1 MLEQHFNNGD
11 LTLSTLTILIYN
23 KHHIKDIKMGKRS
36 TLSKGISTVG
46 SFTRGNLERMGA
58 MIDSAN
64 AKTGKPRQFKA
75 VNLGDEDYQQDL
87 FREQTLKATQQ
98 LLGTRF
104 AAYGKY
110 AKKVVPNSFFESTV
124 DGAFAQIAKLAD
136 NWSQIDLPNQHRF
149 ANIVSLDDEQRY
161 ALATDIANQ
170 NRALA
175 TLGGVTGLAGLPGL
189 LADTLWLLLVSLRTV
204 YQLGAVYNKPLTG
217 KQGVKMAYELLANA
231 DLSKMQ
237 EKQALLAGIGIG
249 KGLLD
254 SAQSSGLHNELKNLG
269 LQNKKVNFYAE
280 QVDSIASQVG
290 VDLDQINLTWI
301 RRFLPATAVI
311 VGMRYNSQLIDE
323 VIGVAQ
329 ATFAPEAK
337 LANRA
342 ITDDSSSAVKVS
354 KTTGSTEQKEKESK
368 DAASKNIKSDANAAK
383 EDAKDT
389 QKKAD
394 DKENDVDTTADEK
407 KVDSTKNDKQ
417 SSAVKSSD
425 SQTKKAAAKSSK

>member
-1 MLEQHFNNGD
+1 MA
-11 LTLSTLTILIYN
+11 
-23 KHHIKDIKMGKRS
+23 KRS
-36 TLSKGISTVG
+36 TLYKGISSVG
-46 SFTRGNLERMGA
+46 SFTRNNLERMGA
-58 MIDSAN
+58 MIDSVN
-64 AKTGKPRQFKA
+64 AKSGKPRQFKA

-98 LLGTRF
+98 LLGNRF
-104 AAYGKY
+104 ATYGKY
-110 AKKVVPNSFFESTV
+110 AKKVVPNSLFESTV
-124 DGAFAQIAKLAD
+124 DGAFAQVAKLAA

-149 ANIVSLDDEQRY
+149 ANIASLDDEERY

-175 TLGGVTGLAGLPGL
+175 TIGGLTGLAGLPGL

-237 EKQALLAGIGIG
+237 EKQALLAGLGIG

-254 SAQSSGLHNELKNLG
+254 NAQNSGLHNELKNLG
-269 LQNKKVNFYAE
+269 LQNKSVNFYAE

-290 VDLDQINLTWI
+290 IDLDQINLSWI
-301 RRFLPATAVI
+301 RRFLPVTAVI
-311 VGMRYNSQLIDE
+311 IGMRYNSQLIDE

-342 ITDDSSSAVKVS
+342 ITDDSSSEAEVS
-354 KTTGSTEQKEKESK
+354 KPASDDKQQDTEKKDTEKNAQKESGEDTDSKKES
-368 DAASKNIKSDANAAK
+368 AVSA
-383 EDAKDT
+383 
-389 QKKAD
+389 
-394 DKENDVDTTADEK
+394 KENDKDVAEETEKVSDKKDAKKGSADK
-407 KVDSTKNDKQ
+407 AADKQ
-417 SSAVKSSD
+417 SK
-425 SQTKKAAAKSSK
+425 

>member
-1 MLEQHFNNGD
+1 MA
-11 LTLSTLTILIYN
+11 
-23 KHHIKDIKMGKRS
+23 KRS
-36 TLSKGISTVG
+36 TLYKGISSVG
-46 SFTRGNLERMGA
+46 SFTRNNLERMGA
-58 MIDSAN
+58 MIDSVN
-64 AKTGKPRQFKA
+64 AKSGKPRQFKA

-104 AAYGKY
+104 ATYSKY
-110 AKKVVPNSFFESTV
+110 AKKVVPNSLFESTV
-124 DGAFAQIAKLAD
+124 DGAFAQVAKLAA

-149 ANIVSLDDEQRY
+149 ANIASLDNEERY

-175 TLGGVTGLAGLPGL
+175 TLGGLTGLAGLPGL

-237 EKQALLAGIGIG
+237 EKQALLAGLGIG

-254 SAQSSGLHNELKNLG
+254 NAQSSGLHNELKNLG
-269 LQNKKVNFYAE
+269 LQNKSVNFYAE

-290 VDLDQINLTWI
+290 IDLDQINLSWI

-311 VGMRYNSQLIDE
+311 IGMRYNSQLIDE

-342 ITDDSSSAVKVS
+342 ITDDSSSEAEVS
-354 KTTGSTEQKEKESK
+354 KPASADNKPDSTNKQQDTEKNTDKELSK
-368 DAASKNIKSDANAAK
+368 DADSKKESAKKSVKEGAQETEKKSDKKEPKKDDADKTADKTSSKTDNAA
-383 EDAKDT
+383 
-389 QKKAD
+389 
-394 DKENDVDTTADEK
+394 N
-407 KVDSTKNDKQ
+407 KQ
-417 SSAVKSSD
+417 SK
-425 SQTKKAAAKSSK
+425 

>member
-1 MLEQHFNNGD
+1 MA
-11 LTLSTLTILIYN
+11 
-23 KHHIKDIKMGKRS
+23 KRS
-36 TLSKGISTVG
+36 TLYKGISSVG
-46 SFTRGNLERMGA
+46 SFTRNNLERMGA
-58 MIDSAN
+58 MIDSVN
-64 AKTGKPRQFKA
+64 AKSGKPRQFKA

-98 LLGTRF
+98 LLGNRF
-104 AAYGKY
+104 ATYGKY
-110 AKKVVPNSFFESTV
+110 AKKVVPNSLFESTV
-124 DGAFAQIAKLAD
+124 DGAFAQVAKLAA

-149 ANIVSLDDEQRY
+149 ANIASLDDEERY

-175 TLGGVTGLAGLPGL
+175 TIGGLTGLAGLPGL

-237 EKQALLAGIGIG
+237 EKQALLAGLGIG

-254 SAQSSGLHNELKNLG
+254 NAQNSGLHNELKNLG
-269 LQNKKVNFYAE
+269 LQNKSVNFYAE

-290 VDLDQINLTWI
+290 IDLDQINLSWI
-301 RRFLPATAVI
+301 RRFLPVTAVI
-311 VGMRYNSQLIDE
+311 IGMRYNSQLIDE

-342 ITDDSSSAVKVS
+342 ITDDSSSEAEVSKPASDDKQQDTEKKDTEKNAQKESSKDTDSKKESAKGNDKEVAEQTEKVS
-354 KTTGSTEQKEKESK
+354 DKK
-368 DAASKNIKSDANAAK
+368 DAKKGSADKAA
-383 EDAKDT
+383 
-389 QKKAD
+389 
-394 DKENDVDTTADEK
+394 
-407 KVDSTKNDKQ
+407 DKQ
-417 SSAVKSSD
+417 SK
-425 SQTKKAAAKSSK
+425 

>member
-1 MLEQHFNNGD
+1 MA
-11 LTLSTLTILIYN
+11 
-23 KHHIKDIKMGKRS
+23 KRS
-36 TLSKGISTVG
+36 TLSKGITTVG
-46 SFTRGNLERMGA
+46 SFTRNNLERMGA
-58 MIDSAN
+58 MIDSMN
-64 AKTGKPRQFKA
+64 AKTGKPHQYKA

-98 LLGTRF
+98 LLGPRF
-104 AAYGKY
+104 ATYGKY
-110 AKKVVPNSFFESTV
+110 AKKVVPNSFFQSTV
-124 DGAFAQIAKLAD
+124 DGAFAQVANLAS
-136 NWSQIDLPNQHRF
+136 NWSQIDLPNEHRF
-149 ANIVSLDDEQRY
+149 ANIASLDDEERY

-175 TLGGVTGLAGLPGL
+175 TIGGLTGLAGLPGL

-254 SAQSSGLHNELKNLG
+254 NAQSSGLHNELKNLG
-269 LQNKKVNFYAE
+269 LKDKNVNFYAE

-290 VDLDQINLTWI
+290 IDLDKINLTWI
-301 RRFLPATAVI
+301 RKFLPVTAVI

-342 ITDDSSSAVKVS
+342 ITDDSGNEAKVN
-354 KTTGSTEQKEKESK
+354 KTADNDKQQDAEKES
-368 DAASKNIKSDANAAK
+368 S
-383 EDAKDT
+383 KDT
-389 QKKAD
+389 DSKK
-394 DKENDVDTTADEK
+394 DTAEEEKNNHQEADEK
-407 KVDSTKNDKQ
+407 VVKKTQKDNNDNNDKQ
-417 SSAVKSSD
+417 GSQNKSSD
-425 SQTKKAAAKSSK
+425 SKSNKTANKKSK

>member
-1 MLEQHFNNGD
+1 
-11 LTLSTLTILIYN
+11 
-23 KHHIKDIKMGKRS
+23 MGKRS

-149 ANIVSLDDEQRY
+149 ANIASLDDEQRY

-342 ITDDSSSAVKVS
+342 ITDDSSSEVKVS
-354 KTTGSTEQKEKESK
+354 KATGSTEQKEDKAQDAAPLEKESK
-368 DAASKNIKSDANAAK
+368 EKKSKDGASKNIKSDANAAK

-394 DKENDVDTTADEK
+394 DKENDVDAIADEKKTSEK
-407 KVDSTKNDKQ
+407 KVDSTKNN
-417 SSAVKSSD
+417 SADKSSD
-425 SQTKKAAAKSSK
+425 SKTKKAAAKSSK

>member
-1 MLEQHFNNGD
+1 MAKP
-11 LTLSTLTILIYN
+11 STLF
-23 KHHIKDIKMGKRS
+23 
-36 TLSKGISTVG
+36 KGISSVG

-58 MIDSAN
+58 MIDSVN
-64 AKTGKPRQFKA
+64 AKSGKPRQYKA

-104 AAYGKY
+104 ATYGKY
-110 AKKVVPNSFFESTV
+110 AKKIVPNSLFDSTV
-124 DGAFAQIAKLAD
+124 DGAFAQIAKLAS

-149 ANIVSLDDEQRY
+149 ANIANLDDEERY

-175 TLGGVTGLAGLPGL
+175 TLGGLTGLAGLPGL

-204 YQLGAVYNKPLTG
+204 YQLGAIYNKPLTG
-217 KQGVKMAYELLANA
+217 KQGVKMAYELLASA

-254 SAQSSGLHNELKNLG
+254 NAQSNGLHNELKNLG
-269 LQNKKVNFYAE
+269 LKNKNVNFYAE
-280 QVDSIASQVG
+280 QVDNIASQVG
-290 VDLDQINLTWI
+290 INLDNINLSWV

-342 ITDDSSSAVKVS
+342 ITDDSSSEAQVKKSTDSKNEEQSPKSDNAKKDTDKADDNKTKAENNKSKTDDDKSKADQTESEIKATSEPVS
-354 KTTGSTEQKEKESK
+354 KTTDEESVDGNYK
-368 DAASKNIKSDANAAK
+368 KAQASK
-383 EDAKDT
+383 KD
-389 QKKAD
+389 
-394 DKENDVDTTADEK
+394 
-407 KVDSTKNDKQ
+407 
-417 SSAVKSSD
+417 
-425 SQTKKAAAKSSK
+425 

>member
-1 MLEQHFNNGD
+1 MA
-11 LTLSTLTILIYN
+11 
-23 KHHIKDIKMGKRS
+23 KRS
-36 TLSKGISTVG
+36 TLYKGISSVG
-46 SFTRGNLERMGA
+46 SFTRNNLERMGA
-58 MIDSAN
+58 MIDSVN
-64 AKTGKPRQFKA
+64 AKSGKPRQFKA

-98 LLGTRF
+98 LLGNRF
-104 AAYGKY
+104 ATYGKY
-110 AKKVVPNSFFESTV
+110 AKKVVPNSLFESTV
-124 DGAFAQIAKLAD
+124 DGAFAQVAKLAA

-149 ANIVSLDDEQRY
+149 ANIASLDDEERY

-175 TLGGVTGLAGLPGL
+175 TIGGLTGLAGLPGL

-237 EKQALLAGIGIG
+237 EKQALLAGLGIG

-254 SAQSSGLHNELKNLG
+254 NAQNSGLHNELKNLG
-269 LQNKKVNFYAE
+269 LQNKSVNFYAE

-290 VDLDQINLTWI
+290 IDLDQINLSWI
-301 RRFLPATAVI
+301 RRFLPVTAVI
-311 VGMRYNSQLIDE
+311 IGMRYNSQLIDE

-342 ITDDSSSAVKVS
+342 ITDDSSSEAEVSKPASDDKQQDTEKKDTEKNAKKESSKDTDNKKESAKGNDKDVAEETEKVS
-354 KTTGSTEQKEKESK
+354 DKK
-368 DAASKNIKSDANAAK
+368 DAKKGSADKAA
-383 EDAKDT
+383 
-389 QKKAD
+389 
-394 DKENDVDTTADEK
+394 
-407 KVDSTKNDKQ
+407 DKQ
-417 SSAVKSSD
+417 SK
-425 SQTKKAAAKSSK
+425 

>member
-1 MLEQHFNNGD
+1 MAKP
-11 LTLSTLTILIYN
+11 STLF
-23 KHHIKDIKMGKRS
+23 
-36 TLSKGISTVG
+36 KGISSVG

-58 MIDSAN
+58 MIDSVN
-64 AKTGKPRQFKA
+64 AKSGKPRQFKA

-104 AAYGKY
+104 ATYGKY
-110 AKKVVPNSFFESTV
+110 AKKIVPNSLFDSTV
-124 DGAFAQIAKLAD
+124 DGAFAQIAKLAS

-149 ANIVSLDDEQRY
+149 ANIANLDDEERY

-175 TLGGVTGLAGLPGL
+175 TLGGLTGLAGLPGL

-204 YQLGAVYNKPLTG
+204 YQLGAIYNKPLTG
-217 KQGVKMAYELLANA
+217 KQGVKMAYELLASA

-254 SAQSSGLHNELKNLG
+254 NAQSNGLHNELKNLG
-269 LQNKKVNFYAE
+269 LKNKNVNFYAE
-280 QVDSIASQVG
+280 QVDNIASQVG
-290 VDLDQINLTWI
+290 INLDNINLSWV

-342 ITDDSSSAVKVS
+342 ITDDSSSEAQVKKNTDSTDSKNEEQSLKADNTKKDTDKAKDDKTKAENNKSKTDDDKSKADQTESEIEAASEPVS
-354 KTTGSTEQKEKESK
+354 KITDEESV
-368 DAASKNIKSDANAAK
+368 DENY
-383 EDAKDT
+383 
-389 QKKAD
+389 KKAQ
-394 DKENDVDTTADEK
+394 TSK
-407 KVDSTKNDKQ
+407 KD
-417 SSAVKSSD
+417 
-425 SQTKKAAAKSSK
+425 